1 MNTRILF
8 PRLLVVCFALCI
20 TASVTAQSSESDSR
34 QTRTSQDLNGTR
46 LETDISAPPT
56 VEARR
61 SRIVGSAARV
71 PATTSVPLLAVRF
84 DRNLLTAIESH
95 LGLPYHYAGTGPDSF
110 DCSGFVWRTF
120 QEAGFD
126 FSRGPATSYWATFA
140 APSTE
145 DRYKFGTLVFF
156 SGLAHVGIVA
166 DEHGFY
172 HASRHHGVIYSP
184 FNEYWLSR
192 VDGFRRVPI
201 DSMPIPAAK
210 AKPRADKSANSISA
224 VVEDNQR

>member
-1 MNTRILF
+1 
-8 PRLLVVCFALCI
+8 LLVVCFALCI

-46 LETDISAPPT
+46 LETDISAPPI

-192 VDGFRRVPI
+192 IDGFRRVPI

-210 AKPRADKSANSISA
+210 AKPRADKPANSFSA